1 MNSPPLIE
9 LRQVVKT
16 YSSEA
21 GNFTALRGIDLHIQR
36 GEFLGI
42 VGKSGAGK
50 STLLNMLTGVDN
62 ATSGEVIVR
71 AEKEVSVHSMDEDE
85 LALWRGQTMGVVYQS
100 FQLLPMLTLLEN
112 IMLPMDL
119 CGLYYPRRSR
129 ERALELLRLV
139 EIEEHAHKL
148 PAFIS
153 GGQQQ
158 RVAIARA
165 LANDPAILVADEPT
179 GSLDSVT
186 ADRIFDLFE
195 KLVAAG
201 KTIVMVTHD
210 SGLTPRFSRH
220 LVIADGQIVAEKRE
234 KLLTVGPDEVE
245 EIVVEKVEKERVVA
259 LDDDR
264 EKSKSVENE
273 RVNVLGGEA
282 GKEEHE
288 RDQEL
293 ESGPILRAWLNEET
307 GKKKKKKLKKEKIG
321 KRENKKRVDK
331 LGKKGKKE
339 KKKKK
344 KAGKEKRA

>member
-1 MNSPPLIE
+1 MNQLPLIE
-9 LRQVVKT
+9 LHKVVKT

-21 GNFTALRGIDLHIQR
+21 GDFTALRGIDLGIQP

-62 ATSGEVIVR
+62 VTSGEVVVR
-71 AEKEVSVHSMDEDE
+71 AAEEVHIHRLDEDA

-100 FQLLPMLTLLEN
+100 FQLLPMLSLLEN
-112 IMLPMDL
+112 VMLPMDL
-119 CGLYYPRRSR
+119 CGQYSPRKSR

-139 EIEEHAHKL
+139 EIDEHAHKL

-186 ADRIFDLFE
+186 ADHIFDLFE

-220 LVIADGQIVAEKRE
+220 LVIADGQIVAEHRE
-234 KLLTVGPDEVE
+234 RLLTVDLSEKDLSEKVE
-245 EIVVEKVEKERVVA
+245 EISVEKVEKEAEEA
-259 LDDDR
+259 L
-264 EKSKSVENE
+264 
-273 RVNVLGGEA
+273 A
-282 GKEEHE
+282 
-288 RDQEL
+288 Q
-293 ESGPILRAWLNEET
+293 GPILRAWSNEET
-307 GKKKKKKLKKEKIG
+307 GK
-321 KRENKKRVDK
+321 
-331 LGKKGKKE
+331 KKGKKE
-339 KKKKK
+339 KKKRVEKLEKKEKKEKK
-344 KAGKEKRA
+344 KDKKEKRA